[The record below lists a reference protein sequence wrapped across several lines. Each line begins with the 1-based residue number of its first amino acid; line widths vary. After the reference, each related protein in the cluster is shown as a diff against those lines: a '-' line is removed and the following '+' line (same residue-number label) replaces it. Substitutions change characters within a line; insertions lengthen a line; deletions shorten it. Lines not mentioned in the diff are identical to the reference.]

1 MVRRHEGRIGRIA
14 SRDSRSEELPRVLLA
29 DDGAWDQSLRV
40 GGPSMDPSASHHMRS
55 TLLAHVHDIRTRDL
69 EAAVIFI
76 FKHMSFLSIFN

>member
-40 GGPSMDPSASHHMRS
+40 GGPSMDPSAFHHMRS

-76 FKHMSFLSIFN
+76 FKHVSFLLIFN